1 MPGLVPGIHVVTG
14 HDGFRTSTF
23 SAAAAGVGSL
33 ELALNVP
40 AWMPGTSPI
49 GAKLGR
55 LLVAICVMR
64 GLVPIG
70 AKFRLSIG
78 LSKPYPS

>member
-23 SAAAAGVGSL
+23 SAAAAGAVVL

-40 AWMPGTSPI
+40 AWMPGTSPGTTDTVLI
-49 GAKLGR
+49 NHRK
-55 LLVAICVMR
+55 V
-64 GLVPIG
+64 
-70 AKFRLSIG
+70 LS
-78 LSKPYPS
+78 